1 MRFLDSRL
9 YIPFNYVALRYFNV
23 AGTDPA
29 GRTGQSTPNAT
40 HLIKIANQA
49 ALGLREDIELFGED
63 YDTPDGGPR
72 PAKARVG
79 SIRCEHGAFGFCAS
93 VRAMANPIR
102 HQNHIPPCG
111 PSR

>member
-1 MRFLDSRL
+1 M
-9 YIPFNYVALRYFNV
+9 ALRYFNV
-23 AGTDPA
+23 AGADPA
-29 GRTGQSTPNAT
+29 GRTGQSTPNAI

-63 YDTPDGGPR
+63 YDTPDDGPR
-72 PAKARVG
+72 PAKVRVG
-79 SIRCEHGAFGFCAS
+79 SKCEYGAFGFCAS